1 MLNQEQ
7 IHRYFNHLSGAKRIE
22 FLYGLLH
29 LCQPLELRYLGT
41 CLEEIARKDYE
52 YLYHA
57 EQKTNHLPT
66 QNSTTTINETNNQQ
80 QNELGSDEKLDLT
93 DQFTRAHAI
102 VDIALLWAK
111 NRPCALRLFRH
122 LKASESVKLVDMLLE
137 RDDLDERT
145 MDEILIIFCL
155 AANHPAF
162 SFDMR
167 TQMSQTLKEL
177 EKRQRKMKLL
187 QPVQNNNNDDE
198 IIDPLDDTNCLRHH
212 MLSSSLLNSSTLS
225 VHASPLLTR
234 LAVVNYD
241 TESTPMRVLIKADWS
256 DNNSTLTWKT
266 PNDIRSF
273 HLQLSNIVYHD
284 DVRLERL
291 MNISGYL
298 RDIGSPTEPDIESM
312 KKNIGIYMTHLV
324 YFSSYIST
332 ISTLAKFFNS
342 SLKLVDSKQR
352 LFNSSNGFDEPLSS
366 SSSFSNGL
374 TPLQCELSV
383 QQQTESENK
392 THCSPKL
399 SLNNNKSKQQTD
411 VAKQARSIVPTHNG
425 TQTGL
430 EVRCE
435 ETQTDRMP
443 GPGFILAEHQDYL
456 RRYSMDELAKLT
468 PADLVADGLDQNT
481 AQLLCGALDD
491 LKPMS
496 VHLSSSTKNSRS
508 PCTFVQ
514 MPSSSL
520 SPPPS
525 SQPTSL
531 PPLLDAALMTVV
543 QQQQQPSRTPP
554 PGFDRNQYDPIL
566 INLAGAHP
574 SLSSSSSPKLPKTG
588 TTQSGKNGIP
598 PLPPPPLPLP
608 PPPSSTSNCPSQT
621 QHHVPLLPAH
631 PFLCNSFEP
640 YLFPLTFP
648 PGFPSATPDFMRLI
662 APNMAAVATNP
673 TNTSFV
679 QTSNAS
685 QGSVSNSRSTAQ
697 SNGTNTPPEQN
708 GQNHHPSPPPQSSSR
723 HQQQQQQ
730 PQQQQPQQQQQQQQP
745 PQQSQQHHQ
754 PQSHHRHR
762 QYYQSDS
769 LQFQQQNGFHAQQ
782 RQTQTSYPQQQHM
795 KPKACYT
802 CGDLGHLAFACPEQY
817 SSDATYP
824 HNTRDGYKLDY
835 RPRQS
840 TPTNIQQQQR
850 QMRSNSN
857 SKTKVRDN
865 S

>member
-66 QNSTTTINETNNQQ
+66 QNSITNNETNNQQ
-80 QNELGSDEKLDLT
+80 QNDLGSDEKLDLT

-111 NRPCALRLFRH
+111 NRPCALRLFRR

-167 TQMSQTLKEL
+167 TQMSQILKEL

-187 QPVQNNNNDDE
+187 QPVQNINNNNDDDD

-212 MLSSSLLNSSTLS
+212 ILSSSLLNSSTLS

-298 RDIGSPTEPDIESM
+298 RDIGSPTEPDVELM
-312 KKNIGIYMTHLV
+312 KKNIGIYMAHLV

-366 SSSFSNGL
+366 SSSFSNGM
-374 TPLQCELSV
+374 TPLQCELPV

-468 PADLVADGLDQNT
+468 PADLIADGLDQST
-481 AQLLCGALDD
+481 AHLLCGALDD

-496 VHLSSSTKNSRS
+496 VHLSSSTKSSRS
-508 PCTFVQ
+508 PLTFVQ
-514 MPSSSL
+514 MPSLSL
-520 SPPPS
+520 SPPPSS

-543 QQQQQPSRTPP
+543 QQQQQPPRTPP
-554 PGFDRNQYDPIL
+554 PGFDRNQYEPIL

-574 SLSSSSSPKLPKTG
+574 SLSSSPSPKLPKTG
-588 TTQSGKNGIP
+588 TTTSGKNGIP
-598 PLPPPPLPLP
+598 PLPPPSLPLP
-608 PPPSSTSNCPSQT
+608 PPPPPPQSTSQT
-621 QHHVPLLPAH
+621 QHHVPLLTAH
-631 PFLCNSFEP
+631 SFLYNPVEP
-640 YLFPLTFP
+640 YIFPIAIP
-648 PGFPSATPDFMRLI
+648 PGFPSTTPDFMRLF

-679 QTSNAS
+679 QTSNSS
-685 QGSVSNSRSTAQ
+685 QGSVSNSRSTTQ

-708 GQNHHPSPPPQSSSR
+708 GQNHHPSPPPQPSSR

-730 PQQQQPQQQQQQQQP
+730 SQQ
-745 PQQSQQHHQ
+745 QQSQQQHQPQQHHQ
-754 PQSHHRHR
+754 QQQSHHRHR
-762 QYYQSDS
+762 QYHQSDS
-769 LQFQQQNGFHAQQ
+769 MQFQQQNGFHPQQ
-782 RQTQTSYPQQQHM
+782 RQTQQTSYPQHQHI

-817 SSDATYP
+817 SSDSNYSQ
-824 HNTRDGYKLDY
+824 NTREGYKLDY

-840 TPTNIQQQQR
+840 TPTNLQQQR

>member
-66 QNSTTTINETNNQQ
+66 QNLATTNNETNNQP
-80 QNELGSDEKLDLT
+80 QNDLGSEEKLDLT

-111 NRPCALRLFRH
+111 NRPCALRLFRR
-122 LKASESVKLVDMLLE
+122 LKASESIKLIDMLLE

-187 QPVQNNNNDDE
+187 QPVQSNNNDDE
-198 IIDPLDDTNCLRHH
+198 IIDPLDDTTCLRHH
-212 MLSSSLLNSSTLS
+212 ILSSSLLNSSTLS

-234 LAVVNYD
+234 LVVVNYD
-241 TESTPMRVLIKADWS
+241 TESTPLRILIKADWS

-298 RDIGSPTEPDIESM
+298 RDIGSPSEPDIELM
-312 KKNIGIYMTHLV
+312 KQNIATYMTHLV

-366 SSSFSNGL
+366 SSSFSNGV
-374 TPLQCELSV
+374 TPLQCELPV
-383 QQQTESENK
+383 QQPTESENK

-399 SLNNNKSKQQTD
+399 LLNNNKSKQQTD

-468 PADLVADGLDQNT
+468 PADLIADGLDQST

-496 VHLSSSTKNSRS
+496 VHLSSSSAKNSRS

-520 SPPPS
+520 SPPPL
-525 SQPTSL
+525 SQPPSL

-554 PGFDRNQYDPIL
+554 PGFDRNQYEPIL

-574 SLSSSSSPKLPKTG
+574 SLSSSPSPKLPKTG
-588 TTQSGKNGIP
+588 ATTSGKNSIP
-598 PLPPPPLPLP
+598 PLPPPPPPLPLP
-608 PPPSSTSNCPSQT
+608 PPPSTSNCPSQT
-621 QHHVPLLPAH
+621 QHHVPLLTAH
-631 PFLCNSFEP
+631 SFLYNSVEP
-640 YLFPLTFP
+640 YMFPIAIP
-648 PGFPSATPDFMRLI
+648 PGFPSTTPDFMRLF

-679 QTSNAS
+679 QTSNTS
-685 QGSVSNSRSTAQ
+685 QGSVSNSRSTTQ

-730 PQQQQPQQQQQQQQP
+730 AQQQQQQQSH
-745 PQQSQQHHQ
+745 QSQQHHQ
-754 PQSHHRHR
+754 QQSHHRHR
-762 QYYQSDS
+762 QYHQSDS
-769 LQFQQQNGFHAQQ
+769 IQFQPQNGFHAQQ
-782 RQTQTSYPQQQHM
+782 RQTQTSYPQQHV

-817 SSDATYP
+817 SSDSNYP
-824 HNTRDGYKLDY
+824 HNTRDSYKLDY

-840 TPTNIQQQQR
+840 TPTNIQQQQQR
-850 QMRSNSN
+850 QMRSN